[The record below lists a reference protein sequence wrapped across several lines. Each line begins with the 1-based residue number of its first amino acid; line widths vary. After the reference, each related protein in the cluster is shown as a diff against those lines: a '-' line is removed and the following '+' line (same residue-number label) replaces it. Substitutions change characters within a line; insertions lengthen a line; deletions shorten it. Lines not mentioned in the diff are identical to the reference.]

1 METRSIYFKSDF
13 LVRLTNEFGWSSPFS
28 IRFFTSRAVSAMVVS
43 YDGETYKGC
52 SVDDET
58 GALVVPFERFTEKCR
73 QGLGVLKMEVTWKVP
88 NSVYPDQWE
97 DKIMSAQPVVCT
109 DENEEQF
116 ILSLGL
122 TGDESIEVGT
132 KVIAPYKGAKGDKG
146 DKGDTGATG
155 PQGPKGDTGE
165 QGPQGIQGIQGE
177 TGATGAT
184 GAQGPKGDKGDKGDA
199 FTYADMTAEQ
209 KAEIAQPAT
218 EQAAL
223 AAQYM
228 ATIKA
233 TIDAVDPQST
243 EGSIQILAA
252 KQGELEAEVDA
263 LGPKI
268 DQSIKKI
275 VSINKFNPS
284 TDIDMSRAGFWQT
297 NVGFFEDARSRVTKP
312 FFISAGSH
320 VIATHTAFVGRNG
333 ICAKTDENGLY
344 ISSKSAISEVTADSP
359 TVEYNITADGYYSF
373 NIGRESEFATFM
385 VVIDDEYPSEYVPY
399 HLPKIEEGI
408 DLSDDQKEYV
418 DNRIDE
424 KVADI
429 GDEIDSKAD
438 TEIVKSKNLF
448 NPANIIVG
456 KRFIYWNKN
465 LIDGNGC
472 VSDLIPVEAGKT
484 YTLSRPNVYRIIDA
498 TINCL
503 NADGNSTKAIDP
515 ATGEIFSNAQLT
527 AVRSLTFIAPP
538 NSTHV
543 RFHIAYDA
551 YRESDLVGIQ
561 LEEGAVATEYEAH
574 FEPKKV
580 VKYEQI
586 EYYLNQEE
594 DRSNI
599 EQITIANSDKI
610 GFFSNSFLNGYTMRG
625 KNAIQNISMYSDY
638 IMYNY
643 GKSGDDLLE
652 ELARIDANQS
662 FLGAIPV
669 REWGI
674 KYGIIAMQ
682 DNDGALYSA
691 NADTY
696 YYNAKNLAEAIKNM
710 GGIPILSTEH
720 DLAKNY
726 YGFERLSNEE
736 GYLLMN
742 WGKLAD
748 YLSPKTKFAQ
758 FWYSNHPATRT
769 AWLWS
774 NGIKPYL
781 DTLPRPEKSIKLFR
795 VRTAPSSIDA
805 LMYDTILSRAERF
818 VELYV
823 GSAVLT
829 SASEKY
835 FDRMNNGSYENQ
847 NDEYQKIQAG
857 TSVSFGDYALAE
869 VITPYDRNNLKTFSL
884 NVEGSGITHVYCRKI
899 VNLTNP
905 LPSARYVA
913 FGVVEGANLLTAGT
927 TFSISGITRSDGTG
941 LNGDYTV
948 EGVVNGIC
956 VTTRASSTSSPNRS
970 SGTDTGFTCSISGVT
985 MEGTYDYPTA
995 EYMTRY
1001 NKPLGEWVEV
1011 VISDGVVELTPSQIA
1026 LFTIFDKLSFLF
1038 VGSDISLANISAT
1051 ISGDIRKRNNG
1062 KPMVEWKNGTSLLA
1076 NTTFTSS
1083 DTAWVGIENLDDY
1096 VPITSTD
1103 ESKTESLPVG
1113 FTNAKIIDEGD
1124 SVYQAITSPQSN
1136 NYKPTKLQLRIVTRY
1151 FPKYIKTDADWNTTE
1166 VTPTTYD
1173 CAKLRVGIMQDSSTT
1188 NTISVA
1194 EFHVGAW
1201 WNQYIIDFDYYGS
1214 FSHLKLE
1221 CTDKSVQILQ
1231 CELVSIGLLI

>member
-1 METRSIYFKSDF
+1 MANIADLIQRARTIRIETKSKKNTADRIGG
-13 LVRLTNEFGWSSPFS
+13 LLLDIVNGLGEAQSLKKALYGG
-28 IRFFTSRAVSAMVVS
+28 IVATSADVVS
-43 YDGETYKGC
+43 DYAAKGYNGPYFYLVG
-52 SVDDET
+52 SSLSS
-58 GALVVPFERFTEKCR
+58 LVVYQYAGTGTPAQAFSGAAYDFTDFSEVIGRVSLLAGNLDGTLKKS
-73 QGLGVLKMEVTWKVP
+73 QGV
-88 NSVYPDQWE
+88 
-97 DKIMSAQPVVCT
+97 
-109 DENEEQF
+109 
-116 ILSLGL
+116 
-122 TGDESIEVGT
+122 
-132 KVIAPYKGAKGDKG
+132 
-146 DKGDTGATG
+146 
-155 PQGPKGDTGE
+155 
-165 QGPQGIQGIQGE
+165 
-177 TGATGAT
+177 
-184 GAQGPKGDKGDKGDA
+184 
-199 FTYADMTAEQ
+199 
-209 KAEIAQPAT
+209 
-218 EQAAL
+218 
-223 AAQYM
+223 
-228 ATIKA
+228 
-233 TIDAVDPQST
+233 
-243 EGSIQILAA
+243 
-252 KQGELEAEVDA
+252 
-263 LGPKI
+263 
-268 DQSIKKI
+268 
-275 VSINKFNPS
+275 NKFNPS
-284 TDIDMSRAGFWQT
+284 ADIDLSREGFWQRQ
-297 NVGFFEDARSRVTKP
+297 GFYEYTGFRVTKP
-312 FFISAGSH
+312 FYLKAGSH
-320 VIATHTAFVGRNG
+320 VIVTHSAHIGSNG
-333 ICAKTDENGLY
+333 YCAQTNENGTL
-344 ISSKSAISEVTADSP
+344 IANKDSVSAVTGSSPV
-359 TVEYNITADGYYSF
+359 VEYSITGDGYYSF
-373 NIGRESEFATFM
+373 NIGPSSVFGSFM
-385 VVIDDEYPSEYVPY
+385 VVIGTEFPSEYVPY
-399 HLPKIEEGI
+399 ATPKIEEGVE
-408 DLSDDQKEYV
+408 LSDSQKAYV
-418 DNRIDE
+418 DSRIDE
-424 KVADI
+424 KTADI
-429 GDEIDSKAD
+429 GDDIDSKAD
-438 TEIVKSKNLF
+438 TESLASKNLF
-448 NPANIIVG
+448 NPADIIVG
-456 KRFIYWNKN
+456 KRFNYWKAE

-472 VSDLIPVEAGKT
+472 VSGLIPVEAGKT
-484 YTLSRPNVYRIIDA
+484 YTLSRPNVYYITDA

-503 NADGNSTKAIDP
+503 DANGVSTKAIDP
-515 ATGEIFSNAQLT
+515 ATGEIFSHANLT
-527 AVRSLTFIAPP
+527 AVRSLTFIAPS

-543 RFHIAYDA
+543 RFHIAYDR
-551 YRESDLVGIQ
+551 YSESDLNGVQ
-561 LEEGAVATEYEAH
+561 LEVGAVATEYEEY

-580 VKYEQI
+580 VKREQI
-586 EYYLNQEE
+586 EPYLNK
-594 DRSNI
+594 DGVSS

-625 KNAIQNISMYSDY
+625 KNAIQNLSMYSDY

-652 ELARIDANQS
+652 ELARINANQS

-774 NGIKPYL
+774 NGMKPYL

-847 NDEYQKIQAG
+847 KDEYQKIQAG

-869 VITPYDRNNLKTFSL
+869 VITPYDRNNLKSFSL
-884 NVEGSGITHVYCRKI
+884 NIEGSGITHVYCRKI

-913 FGVVEGANLLTAGT
+913 FGIVEGANLLTAGT

-941 LNGDYTV
+941 LNGNYTV

-956 VTTRASSTSSPNRS
+956 VTTRVSSTSSPNRS

-1011 VISDGVVELTPSQIA
+1011 GMSDGVVELTSSQIA

-1038 VGSDISLANISAT
+1038 VGSNISLTNIFASV
-1051 ISGDIRKRNNG
+1051 SGDIRKRHNG

-1113 FTNAKIIDEGD
+1113 FSNAKIMDAGD
-1124 SVYQAITSPQSN
+1124 SVYQAITSPQIN
-1136 NYKPTKLQLRIVTRY
+1136 NYKPTRLQLRIVARY
-1151 FPKYIKTDADWNTTE
+1151 FPKYVKTDSDWNTTE
-1166 VTPTTYD
+1166 ITPTTYD
-1173 CAKLRVGIMQDSSTT
+1173 CAKLKVGIMQDSATA
-1188 NTISVA
+1188 NAISVA
-1194 EFHVGAW
+1194 ELHIGAW
-1201 WNQYIIDFDYYGS
+1201 WNQYIMDFDYYGG
-1214 FSHLKLE
+1214 FSHLKLV

-1231 CELVSIGLLI
+1231 CELVEIG